1 MDDGGADHLAPPR
14 VALMQ
19 PTFLPWQG
27 YFALI
32 AAADVFVLLDDF
44 QFVRRSFHQRNR
56 LLFLNEGPATV
67 TVPVAHAAGGHEP
80 PLSQARPTVD
90 AKWRRHLKAK
100 LDHAYRGA
108 PFHAALRPEIDTWL
122 DTEWPSLAEMNIAFI
137 RHAAALCGFAPE
149 WRRSSEVGATGQRS
163 DRNVDLLR
171 RLGARTYLA
180 ARGSLDYMV
189 DDGVF
194 PVDGIDVV
202 FQAFEPVTY
211 PQRNAPSFESHLSIL
226 DALFEVGPDATRELV
241 LAGQRAWI
249 PWRSAIADAT
259 RTAP

>member
-1 MDDGGADHLAPPR
+1 MKPGRDALAPPR

-44 QFVRRSFHQRNR
+44 QFVRRSFHHRNR
-56 LLFLNEGPATV
+56 LYFLNEGAATV
-67 TVPVAHAAGGHEP
+67 SVPVVHAAGGNEP
-80 PLSQARPTVD
+80 PLSQARTTID

-100 LDHAYRGA
+100 LDHAYRSA
-108 PFHAALRPEIDTWL
+108 AFHAQLRPAVDEWI

-149 WRRSSEVGATGQRS
+149 WRRSSEVGALGQRS
-163 DRNVDLLR
+163 ERNVDLLQR
-171 RLGARTYLA
+171 VGARTYLA

-202 FQAFEPVTY
+202 FQEFVPVSY
-211 PQRNAPSFESHLSIL
+211 AQRNAPAFESHLSIL
-226 DALFEVGPDATRELV
+226 DALFEIGPAETREIV
-241 LAGQRAWI
+241 LAGQRAWV
-249 PWRSAIADAT
+249 PWSAAIADAT
-259 RTAP
+259 RAAP